1 MAAWVE
7 LRGARHSGTLNQME
21 ERRDAELVKVLE
33 EVDQL
38 TAYVPPRV
46 TTLRRVLLAR
56 HEYML
61 LLRGATGVGAMMVW
75 YDSAKTAMADALK
88 QVRQCAGSSRSPL
101 EWVGSACSQS
111 LTVAGGAVVQ
121 GIFDLSRARY
131 SMGTSRV
138 SAAVGLGFG
147 GLWLPLR
154 TTLPLR

>member
-1 MAAWVE
+1 VAAGWSCVE
-7 LRGARHSGTLNQME
+7 LAPRSHSGTLNQME

-88 QVRQCAGSSRSPL
+88 QVRQCAGSSR
-101 EWVGSACSQS
+101 VG
-111 LTVAGGAVVQ
+111 
-121 GIFDLSRARY
+121 
-131 SMGTSRV
+131 
-138 SAAVGLGFG
+138 
-147 GLWLPLR
+147 W
-154 TTLPLR
+154 